1 MQLVTQSATDIKQL
15 IEYRLT
21 DSATNTMK
29 ISSERIS
36 YKIAAGDSFDF
47 LPLNN
52 LGIVTTTGPTT
63 LVLQLR
69 LSNADAFTSV
79 MSGMPFEH
87 DRGTKIIAQRINLAF
102 EGSN

>member
-63 LVLQLR
+63 LVAIAIVKR
-69 LSNADAFTSV
+69 GCFYFCNVWNAFRA
-79 MSGMPFEH
+79 
-87 DRGTKIIAQRINLAF
+87 
-102 EGSN
+102 